1 MFEDVD
7 MSDDYLVLQQVMD
20 EYDITVKRLCQETGR
35 AEPTVYRY
43 RTGEATAPMF
53 LWRVLYR
60 LTGDQRILKLIMGE
74 EPFQVV
80 PLYDSDP
87 AVDAAT
93 LEQLLKMRQ
102 EQINCERAA
111 LAILADGEVDHK
123 DRPEIEK
130 YRREFPKLIQTQ
142 CQIHW
147 AILDRYERNCKR
159 SKA

>member
-1 MFEDVD
+1 MFEDAD

-20 EYDITVKRLCQETGR
+20 DHDITVKRLCNETGR

-43 RTGEATAPMF
+43 RTGEATVPMF
-53 LWRVLYR
+53 VWRTMYR
-60 LTGDQRILKLIMGE
+60 LTGDQRILKLILGE

-80 PLYDSDP
+80 PLYGGDVN
-87 AVDAAT
+87 VDTAT

-111 LAILADGEVDHK
+111 LSILADGEINSH

-130 YRREFPKLIQTQ
+130 YRREFPRLIQTQ

-147 AILDRYERNCKR
+147 AILDRFERNCKR